1 MDKLKALLQNGS
13 DEQIL
18 KYIINDLAPKID
30 TYIEA
35 ARAVP
40 ELQNELTRLQ
50 INSLKRQIEIEEY
63 KKKVD
68 AAIAKLNI
76 QY

>member
-18 KYIINDLAPKID
+18 KYVRNDLAPKID
-30 TYIEA
+30 AYIEA

-40 ELQNELTRLQ
+40 ELQNELTKLQ
-50 INSLKRQIEIEEY
+50 IASLKRQIEIEEY

-68 AAIAKLNI
+68 TAIAKLNI